1 VNTTNFINSTKSIT
15 FWKVR
20 ELNNSSTL
28 IFNGLDPVKKIQNQ
42 KEIIM
47 KRKIVRLVLV
57 VSVLFAF
64 TSCMG
69 VSHLGHSG
77 STPYQSGDH
86 SSHQSGGGSHSGGC
100 H

>member
-1 VNTTNFINSTKSIT
+1 
-15 FWKVR
+15 
-20 ELNNSSTL
+20 
-28 IFNGLDPVKKIQNQ
+28 
-42 KEIIM
+42 M

>member
-1 VNTTNFINSTKSIT
+1 
-15 FWKVR
+15 
-20 ELNNSSTL
+20 
-28 IFNGLDPVKKIQNQ
+28 
-42 KEIIM
+42 M
-47 KRKIVRLVLV
+47 KRRIIKLVLV

-77 STPYQSGDH
+77 GTSDQSDSH
-86 SSHQSGGGSHSGGC
+86 SSHQSGNGSHSGGC

>member
-1 VNTTNFINSTKSIT
+1 LEYFNVKGLYS
-15 FWKVR
+15 VR
-20 ELNNSSTL
+20 
-28 IFNGLDPVKKIQNQ
+28 KILNQ
-42 KEIIM
+42 KIIM
-47 KRKIVRLVLV
+47 KNKIVKLVLV

-77 STPYQSGDH
+77 GTSYQSDSH
-86 SSHQSGGGSHSGGC
+86 SSHQSGNGSHSGGC

>member
-1 VNTTNFINSTKSIT
+1 MKKRIIRSV
-15 FWKVR
+15 
-20 ELNNSSTL
+20 L
-28 IFNGLDPVKKIQNQ
+28 I
-42 KEIIM
+42 
-47 KRKIVRLVLV
+47 

-77 STPYQSGDH
+77 STPYQSDSH
-86 SSHQSGGGSHSGGC
+86 SSHQSGNGSRSGGC

>member
-1 VNTTNFINSTKSIT
+1 
-15 FWKVR
+15 
-20 ELNNSSTL
+20 
-28 IFNGLDPVKKIQNQ
+28 
-42 KEIIM
+42 M

-77 STPYQSGDH
+77 GRSYQSDSH
-86 SSHQSGGGSHSGGC
+86 SSHQSGNGSHSEGC